1 MLSRYNRV
9 IEINGG
15 NADISLPIV
24 KFPPFKLR
32 AQLIEKDPVV
42 WLHLIETYVTYFEYL
57 MQGANVELL
66 DESTLDH
73 LRLFLRTYL
82 HEIADEEG
90 KLLSLGINHDVSE
103 QLYLLKGWIF
113 SLIKKCG
120 LLHLQIFGDSLWN
133 LIKVYVRR
141 NPDSIRG
148 LIDGSLKPRINT
160 QRVQLDKSYQV
171 QQHLKQ
177 LIESGKFKRI
187 DLRCVEDLLS
197 AKSMQP
203 NKFAENFFTANWIEI
218 LEALWAKG
226 QGRGHKEAR
235 ELIIIS
241 LFSVS
246 ADRLLKITKELGIS
260 NFETLALYPLLGTML
275 INEGVHKRLPDLKSK
290 LLFLNLGGL
299 SMDEGDH
306 MSYPIS
312 SGTEVNEEQLS
323 ALMELFPQFSKYQLS
338 QTLLAYDNN
347 IELVTNKIFEDPT
360 IIEAFPREPAEEEVE
375 PVSDGD
381 NASFT
386 EELSILDRGDSS
398 KNKELDKKI
407 ISEGVPDEL
416 RNKTLTRALKLLYE
430 ADEDE
435 RDDTYDEADV
445 NRSDPSKRIGLQ
457 EDEESYDTKDDSNE
471 VRQDHNYHIV
481 EAYLWNLLKEDPK
494 LFERSKRGTKVRK
507 TMKEMTSW
515 SDEKIEGWC
524 RMLERSPTRARLLE
538 KKFMFK
544 GNSKTGKTSYV
555 HNLDSQNDGNVVK
568 EQAKQKKSENFKK
581 HEPQSTEQKKR
592 QHAKN
597 EKRKGARAN
606 HNRKKGH
613 DKKLARAGNNAI

>member
-9 IEINGG
+9 IEIDGG
-15 NADISLPIV
+15 NAEISLPIV

-42 WLHLIETYVTYFEYL
+42 WLHLLETYVTYFEYL
-57 MQGANVELL
+57 MQGVNVELL
-66 DESTLDH
+66 DDSTLDH

-103 QLYLLKGWIF
+103 QLYLLKGWVF

-133 LIKVYVRR
+133 LVKIYVKR

-160 QRVQLDKSYQV
+160 QRVQLDKTYQV

-187 DLRCVEDLLS
+187 DLRCVEDLLA
-197 AKSMQP
+197 AKSMLP
-203 NKFAENFFTANWIEI
+203 NKFADNFFTANWIEI
-218 LEALWAKG
+218 LEAIWAKG
-226 QGRGHKEAR
+226 QGRAHKDAR

-246 ADRLLKITKELGIS
+246 ADHILKITKELGIS

-275 INEGVHKRLPDLKSK
+275 VNEGIHEKLPDLKSK
-290 LLFLNLGGL
+290 LLFLNLGAS
-299 SMDEGDH
+299 SMGDEDY
-306 MSYPIS
+306 MSYPTS
-312 SGTEVNEEQLS
+312 ASTEVDEEQLS
-323 ALMELFPQFSKYQLS
+323 SLMELFPQFSKYQLS

-347 IELVTNKIFEDPT
+347 IEIVTNKIFEDPT
-360 IIEAFPREPAEEEVE
+360 IIEAFPKEPEEEEVE
-375 PVSDGD
+375 PVSGG
-381 NASFT
+381 NNTSFAD
-386 EELSILDRGDSS
+386 ELSLLNRGPTS
-398 KNKELDKKI
+398 KNKNLDKKI
-407 ISEGVPDEL
+407 ISEGVPDEV

-445 NRSDPSKRIGLQ
+445 SRSDPSKRIGLQ
-457 EDEESYDTKDDSNE
+457 DEEENDDANDDTKE
-471 VRQDHNYHIV
+471 VRQGYNYNAI
-481 EAYLWNLLKEDPK
+481 EAYLWNLLKEDPT
-494 LFERSKRGTKVRK
+494 LFERSRRGTKVRK
-507 TMKEMTSW
+507 TMKERTSW
-515 SDEKIEGWC
+515 SDEKIEGWS

-538 KKFMFK
+538 KKFVFK

-555 HNLDSQNDGNVVK
+555 HNRDSKNDENVVK
-568 EQAKQKKSENFKK
+568 EEAKQNAPGNIKK
-581 HEPQSTEQKKR
+581 HEPQSAEQKKR

-597 EKRKGARAN
+597 EKKKGAKAN

-613 DKKLARAGNNAI
+613 DKKLARAGNNAV

>member
-197 AKSMQP
+197 AKSCSQ
-203 NKFAENFFTANWIEI
+203 
-218 LEALWAKG
+218 
-226 QGRGHKEAR
+226 
-235 ELIIIS
+235 IS
-241 LFSVS
+241 L
-246 ADRLLKITKELGIS
+246 RRIS
-260 NFETLALYPLLGTML
+260 
-275 INEGVHKRLPDLKSK
+275 
-290 LLFLNLGGL
+290 
-299 SMDEGDH
+299 
-306 MSYPIS
+306 
-312 SGTEVNEEQLS
+312 
-323 ALMELFPQFSKYQLS
+323 
-338 QTLLAYDNN
+338 
-347 IELVTNKIFEDPT
+347 
-360 IIEAFPREPAEEEVE
+360 
-375 PVSDGD
+375 
-381 NASFT
+381 
-386 EELSILDRGDSS
+386 
-398 KNKELDKKI
+398 
-407 ISEGVPDEL
+407 L
-416 RNKTLTRALKLLYE
+416 RQ
-430 ADEDE
+430 
-435 RDDTYDEADV
+435 
-445 NRSDPSKRIGLQ
+445 IG
-457 EDEESYDTKDDSNE
+457 
-471 VRQDHNYHIV
+471 
-481 EAYLWNLLKEDPK
+481 
-494 LFERSKRGTKVRK
+494 
-507 TMKEMTSW
+507 
-515 SDEKIEGWC
+515 
-524 RMLERSPTRARLLE
+524 
-538 KKFMFK
+538 
-544 GNSKTGKTSYV
+544 
-555 HNLDSQNDGNVVK
+555 
-568 EQAKQKKSENFKK
+568 
-581 HEPQSTEQKKR
+581 
-592 QHAKN
+592 
-597 EKRKGARAN
+597 
-606 HNRKKGH
+606 
-613 DKKLARAGNNAI
+613 

>member
-9 IEINGG
+9 IEIDGG
-15 NADISLPIV
+15 NAEISLPIV

-42 WLHLIETYVTYFEYL
+42 WLHLLETYVTYFEYL
-57 MQGANVELL
+57 MQGVNVELL
-66 DESTLDH
+66 DDSTLDH

-82 HEIADEEG
+82 HEIANEEG

-103 QLYLLKGWIF
+103 QLYLLKGWVF

-133 LIKVYVRR
+133 LVKIYVKR

-160 QRVQLDKSYQV
+160 QRAQLDKTYQV

-187 DLRCVEDLLS
+187 DSRCVEDLLA
-197 AKSMQP
+197 AKSVLP

-218 LEALWAKG
+218 LEAIWAKG
-226 QGRGHKEAR
+226 QGRAHKDAR

-246 ADRLLKITKELGIS
+246 ADHILKVTKELGIS

-275 INEGVHKRLPDLKSK
+275 INEGIHKRLSDLKSK
-290 LLFLNLGGL
+290 LLFLNLGA
-299 SMDEGDH
+299 SPMSNEDD
-306 MSYPIS
+306 MSYPTS
-312 SGTEVNEEQLS
+312 ASTEVDEEQLS
-323 ALMELFPQFSKYQLS
+323 SLMELFPQFSKYQLS

-347 IELVTNKIFEDPT
+347 IEIVTNKIFEDPT
-360 IIEAFPREPAEEEVE
+360 IIEAFPKEPEEEEVE
-375 PVSDGD
+375 PISGG
-381 NASFT
+381 NNTSFPD
-386 EELSILDRGDSS
+386 ELSLLNRGPTS
-398 KNKELDKKI
+398 KNKNLDNKI
-407 ISEGVPDEL
+407 ISEGVPDEV

-445 NRSDPSKRIGLQ
+445 SRSDPSKRIGLQ
-457 EDEESYDTKDDSNE
+457 DEEEDGDANDDTKE
-471 VRQDHNYHIV
+471 VRQGYNYNAV
-481 EAYLWNLLKEDPK
+481 EAYLWNLLKEDPT
-494 LFERSKRGTKVRK
+494 LFERSRRGTKVRK
-507 TMKEMTSW
+507 TMKERTSW
-515 SDEKIEGWC
+515 SDEKIEGWS

-538 KKFMFK
+538 KKFVFK

-555 HNLDSQNDGNVVK
+555 HNRDSKNDEKVFK
-568 EQAKQKKSENFKK
+568 EQAKQNAPENIKKR
-581 HEPQSTEQKKR
+581 EPQSAEQKKR

-597 EKRKGARAN
+597 EKKKGAKAN

-613 DKKLARAGNNAI
+613 DKKLVRAGNNAV

>member
-1 MLSRYNRV
+1 MLSKYNRV
-9 IEINGG
+9 IEIDGG

-24 KFPPFKLR
+24 NFPPFKLR

-42 WLHLIETYVTYFEYL
+42 WLHLVETYVTYFEYL
-57 MQGANVELL
+57 MQGNNIELL
-66 DESTLDH
+66 DDSTLDH

-103 QLYLLKGWIF
+103 QLRSLKGWIF
-113 SLIKKCG
+113 ILIKKCG
-120 LLHLQIFGDSLWN
+120 LLHLQIFGDSLWD
-133 LIKVYVRR
+133 LIKIYVKLD
-141 NPDSIRG
+141 PDSIRN
-148 LIDGSLKPRINT
+148 LIDGTLKPQINT
-160 QRVQLDKSYQV
+160 QRVQLDKTYQV
-171 QQHLKQ
+171 QQHLRQ

-187 DLRCVEDLLS
+187 DLRCVEDLLA
-197 AKSMQP
+197 AKSIEQ

-226 QGRGHKEAR
+226 QGRAHKDAR

-246 ADRLLKITKELGIS
+246 ADHILGITKELGIS

-275 INEGVHKRLPDLKSK
+275 INEGIHKRLPDLKSK
-290 LLFLNLGGL
+290 LLFLNLGAL
-299 SMDEGDH
+299 SMDDKDN
-306 MSYPIS
+306 MNYPTSASTQIDEAHLS
-312 SGTEVNEEQLS
+312 S
-323 ALMELFPQFSKYQLS
+323 LMELFPQFSKYQLS
-338 QTLLAYDNN
+338 QALLAYDNN

-360 IIEAFPREPAEEEVE
+360 IIQGFPKEPKKKEMEQALDEN
-375 PVSDGD
+375 
-381 NASFT
+381 NASST
-386 EELSILDRGDSS
+386 DELNILDRIPSS
-398 KNKELDKKI
+398 KEKLDKKV

-445 NRSDPSKRIGLQ
+445 SRTDLSKKIGFQ
-457 EDEESYDTKDDSNE
+457 DDENDEIDDDAKEKQQGDKYSAVES
-471 VRQDHNYHIV
+471 
-481 EAYLWNLLKEDPK
+481 YLWNLLKEDPT

-507 TMKEMTSW
+507 TIKEKTSW
-515 SDEKIEGWC
+515 SDEKIEGWS

-544 GNSKTGKTSYV
+544 GNNRTGKTSYV
-555 HNLDSQNDGNVVK
+555 HNRDSKNDEISTK
-568 EQAKQKKSENFKK
+568 EQTKHNALDNNNKKQ
-581 HEPQSTEQKKR
+581 EPQSAEKKKR
-592 QHAKN
+592 QHANN
-597 EKRKGARAN
+597 EKKKGVKAN

-613 DKKLARAGNNAI
+613 DKKLARAGNNGT